1 MDNFYDINDFIVFAF
16 RKWKTILCVVI
27 LAAVVFAG
35 NRAVSLYGDYRAQ
48 AESVQADAADETE
61 GEDTAAAQDASSE
74 SGFEEPMWIKV
85 QNVVEITDIDSETV
99 GTEAGTLSSIID
111 AFRKLGGT
119 ESVMNTMYD
128 RWFEQESQ
136 EYQLRVEKLHDYG
149 YILDKEVN
157 YPYTRNEF
165 YDQFLVNGRDVDAAM
180 SLNIAYEENYITLGF
195 KSTNEALARE
205 IADDYTETLASYIQE
220 TIGGFSYNVID
231 TSVLYDLPTA
241 TSGTQSTR
249 VASSS
254 TPAVNNITMSYIAV
268 QSVKGMVW
276 GGIIGVLI
284 AGVLILLMYMM
295 TRRVYVLSDM
305 RKYDVPLLGMGFL
318 KKKGFT
324 KIRAR
329 FHSAMEGGNWDATG
343 CKKTAK
349 QVSEIAAAKEI
360 EGTILVTGTCQEA
373 QIRRFVQAL
382 NAAAKSEK
390 FVYAESVT
398 TSAQIFKKIREND
411 APVLIVEMLG
421 DSLKDN
427 IAYEISELKKQDADI
442 LGMLVFE

>member
-1 MDNFYDINDFIVFAF
+1 
-16 RKWKTILCVVI
+16 
-27 LAAVVFAG
+27 
-35 NRAVSLYGDYRAQ
+35 
-48 AESVQADAADETE
+48 
-61 GEDTAAAQDASSE
+61 
-74 SGFEEPMWIKV
+74 
-85 QNVVEITDIDSETV
+85 
-99 GTEAGTLSSIID
+99 
-111 AFRKLGGT
+111 
-119 ESVMNTMYD
+119 
-128 RWFEQESQ
+128 
-136 EYQLRVEKLHDYG
+136 
-149 YILDKEVN
+149 
-157 YPYTRNEF
+157 
-165 YDQFLVNGRDVDAAM
+165 
-180 SLNIAYEENYITLGF
+180 
-195 KSTNEALARE
+195 
-205 IADDYTETLASYIQE
+205 
-220 TIGGFSYNVID
+220 
-231 TSVLYDLPTA
+231 
-241 TSGTQSTR
+241 
-249 VASSS
+249 
-254 TPAVNNITMSYIAV
+254 MSYIAV

-318 KKKGFT
+318 KKKSFA

-343 CKKTAK
+343 YKKTAK
-349 QVSEIAAAKEI
+349 HVSEIAAAKEI

-390 FVYAESVT
+390 FAYAESVT

-411 APVLIVEMLG
+411 APVLLVEMLG

>member
-48 AESVQADAADETE
+48 AESVQTDAVNETE
-61 GEDTAAAQDASSE
+61 EEETAEAQDTSSG
-74 SGFEEPMWIKV
+74 SSFEEPMWIKV

-349 QVSEIAAAKEI
+349 HVSEIAAAKEI

>member
-48 AESVQADAADETE
+48 AESVQTDAANETE
-61 GEDTAAAQDASSE
+61 EEETAEAQDTSSG
-74 SGFEEPMWIKV
+74 SSFEEPMWIKV

-205 IADDYTETLASYIQE
+205 IADDFTETLTAYVQE
-220 TIGGFSYNVID
+220 KIGGFSCDVID

-241 TSGTQSTR
+241 SSGTQSTR

-318 KKKGFT
+318 KKSFA

-343 CKKTAK
+343 YKKTAK
-349 QVSEIAAAKEI
+349 HVSEIAAAKEI

-390 FVYAESVT
+390 FAYAESVT

>member
-61 GEDTAAAQDASSE
+61 GEDMAAAQDASSE

-349 QVSEIAAAKEI
+349 HVSEIAAAKEI